1 MSGTTADVIFFL
13 SKPESEMRFIY
24 HEQISVDV
32 SFHRPTTSKEA
43 RIQLYSHDSII
54 IESFHRPTTS
64 KEARIQL
71 YSHDSIIIKWND
83 HAIHNVC
90 SSQETYVTLLETG
103 ANRVG
108 IWRISIR

>member
-1 MSGTTADVIFFL
+1 MTADVIFFL

-32 SFHRPTTSKEA
+32 
-43 RIQLYSHDSII
+43 
-54 IESFHRPTTS
+54 SFHRPTTS

>member
-1 MSGTTADVIFFL
+1 MTADVIFFL

-54 IESFHRPTTS
+54 IE
-64 KEARIQL
+64 
-71 YSHDSIIIKWND
+71 WND
-83 HAIHNVC
+83 HAIHNV
-90 SSQETYVTLLETG
+90 L
-103 ANRVG
+103 RKKP
-108 IWRISIR
+108 ISHCWKLVLTESVYGGLV